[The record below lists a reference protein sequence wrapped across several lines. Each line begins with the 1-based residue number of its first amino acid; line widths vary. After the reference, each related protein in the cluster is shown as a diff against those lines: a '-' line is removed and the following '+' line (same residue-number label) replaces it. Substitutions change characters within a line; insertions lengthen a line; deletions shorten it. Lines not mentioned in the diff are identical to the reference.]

1 LKRFFMKKL
10 SSWRTPVV
18 GVAIALVVAGIQYKS
33 TGSAA
38 EAIAVLAIVGGYAL
52 GLVALRSRS
61 ETAGVLSG
69 VVVDERYE
77 LIHQR
82 ALAFSAQVMA
92 VVLVGAFVAMEVIG
106 NDAAPYAWPAGVLGA
121 SYLAAMFWYRWRS

>member
-1 LKRFFMKKL
+1 MKNR

-52 GLVALRSRS
+52 GLVALRSRR

-92 VVLVGAFVAMEVIG
+92 VVLVGAFVATEVIG